1 MAFSAGCVAS
11 GQSAFCVSTRFR
23 FRRESNKSKPRE
35 GRRGKPRV
43 PRAAA
48 DDQNKVTNADAF
60 KALERV
66 NPGNKK
72 TAASP
77 FGETGVGSSAANPFA
92 STAAPVVA
100 VIAGFASKEVD
111 KKTLPTTI
119 DADRL
124 LGRFD
129 KAQRLGSLADEK
141 SAEGSPQCAYP
152 PLRQSCRALASKSS
166 RVMLGICAPSASAG
180 IQTLKAWVT
189 DLGLPRGKLHGL
201 DVDGV
206 EQPPPTGAVFV
217 KYNSGT
223 ASGLFQIL
231 THRVQP
237 LFDVH

>member
-77 FGETGVGSSAANPFA
+77 FGETG
-92 STAAPVVA
+92 VVA

-223 ASGLFQIL
+223 ASGLSQIL